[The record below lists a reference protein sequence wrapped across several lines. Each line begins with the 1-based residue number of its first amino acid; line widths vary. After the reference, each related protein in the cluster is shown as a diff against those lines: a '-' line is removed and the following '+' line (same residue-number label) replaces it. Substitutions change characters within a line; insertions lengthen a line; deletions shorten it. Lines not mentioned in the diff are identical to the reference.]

1 MPRTLA
7 HTALVSTALAGAIT
21 LALAAPA
28 TAQAPIQGPTSA
40 LSAATAALASTRYP
54 QPQAVPYPGTISI
67 AVDAT
72 DIERKVFR
80 VRETLPVKPGRLTLL
95 YPRWLPGQHGPYG
108 EVERI
113 AGLQVSAKGQ
123 MLRWERDPVE
133 PQAFHM
139 EVPAGVNELQVE
151 YQHLSPTTRDA
162 GRVVMAPN
170 MLNLQWSSVVLYPAG
185 HVATQIRFAPK
196 VKLPEGWQWAGSL
209 RGRGEADGWVQ
220 YDPVTL
226 DTLVD
231 SPLYAGRH
239 HRAVPLDTSSAAQP
253 VVLHLMADEPGQLD
267 ASEAQLQAHRELV
280 SQADRLFG
288 ARHFR
293 HYDFLLSL
301 SDTQGGIGL
310 EHHESSENGVK
321 PRYFKDWDKATGP
334 RGLLPH
340 EYVHSWDGKF
350 RRPADLWTP
359 DFNSVPMRNSLL
371 WVYEGQTQYWGR
383 VLTARSGLSTL
394 EQARQ
399 DLARTAAWAE
409 HRAGRQWRPLQDTTS
424 EGTLAL
430 RKEDKQW
437 TDWQRS
443 ADYYD
448 EAALIWLEADVLI
461 RERSGGTRSLDD
473 FARAFFGSANGPEAA
488 GPDGRVQPQT
498 YTFEDV
504 VAALDRVQPND
515 WAGFL
520 RTRLDRVGT
529 PAPLDGLARSGW
541 KLSYVDK
548 AGEAVHADDERRG
561 VDFVYSLGLRIGKE
575 EHELRE
581 VSWNS
586 PAFQAGLAPGLK
598 LIAVNGDA
606 YRPERLGEAIR
617 ANRDGKQPIE
627 LLVRDGERY
636 RTVKVDYRG
645 GLRYPRLERLPDV
658 PDRLTLI
665 LAPKKG

>member
-21 LALAAPA
+21 LALAASA
-28 TAQAPIQGPTSA
+28 TAQTHTQTSSSV
-40 LSAATAALASTRYP
+40 LSPAAAALASTRYP
-54 QPQAVPYPGTISI
+54 QPRAVPYPGTIQV

-108 EVERI
+108 EVDRI
-113 AGLQVSAKGQ
+113 AGLQISANGQ
-123 MLRWERDPVE
+123 PLRWERDPVE
-133 PQAFHM
+133 PQAFHL
-139 EVPAGVNELQVE
+139 EVPAGVNELQLE
-151 YQHLSPTTRDA
+151 FQHLSPTTRDA

-170 MLNLQWSSVVLYPAG
+170 MLNLQWNAVVLYPAG
-185 HVATQIRFAPK
+185 HVATQIRFAPR
-196 VKLPEGWQWAGSL
+196 VKLPAGWQWAGAL
-209 RGRGEADGWVQ
+209 RGRNEPEGWVQ

-226 DTLVD
+226 DTLID
-231 SPLYAGRH
+231 SPLYAGRYAK
-239 HRAVPLDTSSAAQP
+239 AVPLDAPGAPKP
-253 VVLHLMADEPGQLD
+253 VVLHLVADDPSQLE
-267 ASEAQLQAHRELV
+267 ASDAQLQAHRELV
-280 SQADRLFG
+280 TQADRLFG

-310 EHHESSENGVK
+310 EHHESSENGVR

-359 DFNSVPMRNSLL
+359 DYNSVPMRNSLL

-399 DLARTAAWAE
+399 DLARVAAWTE
-409 HRAGRQWRPLQDTTS
+409 HRSGRQWRPLQDTTT
-424 EGTLAL
+424 EGTLAV
-430 RKEDKQW
+430 RRDDKQW
-437 TDWQRS
+437 SDWQRS
-443 ADYYD
+443 VDYYD
-448 EAALIWLEADVLI
+448 ESALIWLEADVLI
-461 RERSGGTRSLDD
+461 REKSGGARSLDD
-473 FARAFFGSANGPEAA
+473 FARAFFGNANGPEVP

-504 VAALDRVQPND
+504 VAALDKVQPND

-520 RTRLDRVGT
+520 RTRLDRVGMT
-529 PAPLDGLARSGW
+529 PMEGLAKSGW
-541 KLSYVDK
+541 KLVYSDK
-548 AGEAVHADDERRG
+548 ASDADRADDERRG
-561 VDFVYSLGLRIGKE
+561 VDFVYSLGLRVGKDE
-575 EHELRE
+575 NELRE
-581 VSWNS
+581 VAWNS

-598 LIAVNGDA
+598 LVAVNGDA
-606 YRPERLGEAIR
+606 YKPERLSEAIR
-617 ANRDGKQPIE
+617 GNRDGKRPIE

-636 RTVKVDYRG
+636 RTVKIDYRD
-645 GLRYPRLERLPDV
+645 GLRYPRLERLPEV
-658 PDRLTLI
+658 PDRLTQI
-665 LAPKKG
+665 LEAKRG